1 MTENLS
7 IMHFSH
13 LNKTFLRSIACLSL
27 LAGLTG
33 CMSSGQQSAEI
44 KPVNVKI
51 IALNDLHGYLIR
63 AENAEVSLADPDAAN
78 GATKV
83 QVGGISHIATLV
95 KALKAQNPNSI
106 FVGVGD
112 LIGGSP
118 AISSFTQDEAT
129 INILGQMGMEV
140 SVVGNHEFDKGKEE
154 LMRIQYGGCAPGKQV
169 GVDTCVKNNR
179 FEGAAFQYLAANVV
193 DPSTQKT
200 LFPSSFIKQ
209 FENAR
214 IGFVGVTLRDTAK
227 ATRGANDLVFQD
239 EVTVINA
246 QAAEL
251 KKQGVD
257 AVIALLHQGGGTKAV
272 TLNDKT
278 CPDITGPILPI
289 IQGLKNVDVV
299 LSGHTHREYVCT
311 DPKTGIL
318 FTQADYYGNVL
329 TDMNLE
335 IIPGK
340 GVISKNANNLPV
352 ITDQNKQI
360 PRGYVMLTKDPDI
373 DIEVQRYDK
382 LSQKKRSQIQGYVMN
397 PLPIIRIPG
406 ANSRNNNVEQPM
418 GLVMADAYLN
428 SAPASIKADFALIN
442 PGGVRSGLTKAGPVT
457 YDNLFSVAPF
467 GVNLF
472 YIDLTGEQ
480 VIRLLEQQWEK
491 PNCDNKPMVIKNI
504 NMCGR
509 LLQPSSTL
517 TYTWDV
523 TRGPGKESGKGDL
536 VVIDS
541 VKVGPNQEPLD
552 LKKKYRVVSD
562 AFLAEEGGDHF
573 TVFKSGS
580 GLQDMGIVDIE
591 AFVAYMNQYPKANP
605 LPKPKKRVTCI
616 GCPVME

>member
-1 MTENLS
+1 
-7 IMHFSH
+7 MHISYS
-13 LNKTFLRSIACLSL
+13 NKTLLRAITYICVM
-27 LAGLTG
+27 AGLTG
-33 CMSSGQQSAEI
+33 CLSSGHQSAEI

-63 AENAEVSLADPDAAN
+63 AENAEVRLADPDASN
-78 GATKV
+78 GMTKV
-83 QVGGISHIATLV
+83 QVGGISNIATLI
-95 KALKAQNPNSI
+95 KSLRAQNQHSI

-129 INILGQMGMEV
+129 INILGQLGMEV

-154 LMRIQYGGCAPGKQV
+154 LKRIQQGGCAPGKQV
-169 GVDTCVKNNR
+169 GVETCVKNNQ
-179 FEGAAFQYLAANVV
+179 FEGATFQYLAANVV

-200 LFPSSFIKQ
+200 LFPSVYIKQ
-209 FENAR
+209 FDRAR

-246 QAAEL
+246 HAAEL
-251 KKQGVD
+251 KRQGVD

-278 CPDITGPILPI
+278 CPDMTGPILPI
-289 IQGLKNVDVV
+289 IQGLKNVDAV

-340 GVISKNANNLPV
+340 GVISKSANNLPV

-360 PRGYVMLTKDPDI
+360 PRGYVMLTKDPEI

-382 LSQKKRSQIQGYVMN
+382 LSQKKRSQIQGYTMT

-406 ANSRNNNVEQPM
+406 ANSRNNNIEQPM
-418 GLVMADAYLN
+418 GLVMADAYLK
-428 SAPASIKADFALIN
+428 SAPDSIKADFALIN
-442 PGGVRSGLTKAGPVT
+442 PGGVRAGFLKAGPVT

-467 GVNLF
+467 GNNLF

-480 VIRLLEQQWEK
+480 IIRLLEQQWEK
-491 PNCDNKPMVIKNI
+491 PNCDNKPMVINNI

-536 VVIDS
+536 VIIDS
-541 VKVGPNQEPLD
+541 VRVGPNQEPLD

-562 AFLAEEGGDHF
+562 SFLAEEGGDHF
-573 TVFKSGS
+573 TVFKNGS

-591 AFVAYMNQYPKANP
+591 AFVAYMNQYSKDHPM
-605 LPKPKKRVTCI
+605 PKPKKRVTCI
-616 GCPVME
+616 GCPDME